1 MQESGFDK
9 ALEFYY
15 IAMLLQFP
23 LLLMSFQIL
32 FCSLLAVF
40 FFFLISILSY
50 SHIFCPL
57 PLFHI
62 FIITS
67 KSPIKLKEP
76 SERSLLI

>member
-40 FFFLISILSY
+40 FLKKILSFLIPIFSVPYLFSIFL
-50 SHIFCPL
+50 
-57 PLFHI
+57 
-62 FIITS
+62 
-67 KSPIKLKEP
+67 
-76 SERSLLI
+76 

>member
-40 FFFLISILSY
+40 FFF
-50 SHIFCPL
+50 
-57 PLFHI
+57 
-62 FIITS
+62 
-67 KSPIKLKEP
+67 
-76 SERSLLI
+76 